1 MEKVGFYTMHMR
13 HSQLLNIV
21 NQKKRVAVTELAK
34 ALDVSEVTVRKDLNL
49 LEHKGLLRREH
60 GYAAM
65 TASDDI
71 ANHLSFN
78 YERKRLIAH
87 RAAESI
93 HNGETVMIE
102 SGGCCALLAEELAA
116 NRRDITII
124 TNSAFI
130 ADFIRKQPNAHVILL
145 GGEYQNESQVMV
157 GPMVRNCVKNFY
169 VNKFFVGTDG
179 LNEQGF
185 MSNDLMRAE
194 AARAMA
200 ESASQVIVLTESTK
214 FKASGV
220 VSLLPLDKIS
230 AVYTDDQA
238 DSESLTMLNN
248 NGIHVYPY

>member
-1 MEKVGFYTMHMR
+1 MEKVGFYIMHMR

-49 LEHKGLLRREH
+49 LEQKGLLRREH

-157 GPMVRNCVKNFY
+157 GPMIRNCVKDFY
-169 VNKFFVGTDG
+169 VNHS
-179 LNEQGF
+179 L
-185 MSNDLMRAE
+185 L
-194 AARAMA
+194 
-200 ESASQVIVLTESTK
+200 VLTDSTNRDSCPMTLCGPRQPEPWQK
-214 FKASGV
+214 VLVRSSFSP
-220 VSLLPLDKIS
+220 SPPNS
-230 AVYTDDQA
+230 NPAVL
-238 DSESLTMLNN
+238 SPCFPW
-248 NGIHVYPY
+248 IR